1 MQLLISIPAALLGS
15 LLGSAVRG
23 AVATAQERVAAGDD
37 EDAGDL
43 SDTINISPS
52 PVAAVAGGLAGSILG
67 PGTAFWVGA
76 VLGAAGMDRFDAKVL
91 GAVGIDMDAL
101 VKKAVKAAAQARE
114 SAMAG
119 NDATPAASDSD

>member
-23 AVATAQERVAAGDD
+23 AVAMAQERVAAGGD
-37 EDAGDL
+37 EDAGDV

-52 PVAAVAGGLAGSILG
+52 PVAAVVGGLAGSILG

-76 VLGAAGMDRFDAKVL
+76 VLGAAGMDRFDAKLL
-91 GAVGIDMDAL
+91 GTVGIDMDEL
-101 VKKAVKAAAQARE
+101 VKKAMKAAAKARE
-114 SAMAG
+114 SATAG
-119 NDATPAASDSD
+119 EDATETASESA